1 MKGLLKTFGIMAL
14 LIIAGLISSVI
25 VASNLNDRL
34 AAAYEEGYDR
44 AYLDGIQE
52 GSRAGYQEGSK
63 TGYAKANQKDSGVS
77 NEEGFYFLYNPTYD
91 EVYEILAE
99 AKTGTVREIHDYAV
113 INGIR
118 TAYVRAQLARKAPEG
133 MVYIYELVAFET
145 IDRGL
150 IIVEPW
156 SHQETKVE
164 VGRSYQEL
172 NGLPLPSHDDTITK
186 ITIVW

>member
-14 LIIAGLISSVI
+14 LIIAGLISSII
-25 VASNLNDRL
+25 VTSNLNDRV

-44 AYLDGIQE
+44 AYLEGVEE

-63 TGYAKANQKDSGVS
+63 TGYAKANQKDSDIS
-77 NEEGFYFLYNPTYD
+77 DEEGSYFLYNPTYD

-99 AKTGTVREIHDYAV
+99 AKTNTIKEILDYAV

-118 TAYVRAQLARKAPEG
+118 TAYVRAQIARKAPEG

-150 IIVEPW
+150 IMIEPW

-164 VGRSYQEL
+164 VDRSYREL
-172 NGLPLPSHDDTITK
+172 NSLPLPPHDDTITK
-186 ITIVW
+186 ITIIW